1 MPALEKLRQKDYCKF
16 KASLSYMASTNK
28 DWTRVCDPV
37 SKKINKINI
46 YPQGYM
52 GVTFILFLF

>member
-37 SKKINKINI
+37 SKKKIR
-46 YPQGYM
+46 
-52 GVTFILFLF
+52 